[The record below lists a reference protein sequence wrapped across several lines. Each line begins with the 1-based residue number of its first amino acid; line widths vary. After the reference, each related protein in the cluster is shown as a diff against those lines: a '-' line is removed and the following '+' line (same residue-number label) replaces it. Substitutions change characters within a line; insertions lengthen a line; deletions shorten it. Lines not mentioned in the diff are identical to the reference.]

1 VVATFLLVVSATF
14 AARWSL
20 DQKASK
26 FFVLHGIIHGKV
38 HACKW
43 SLLKVREQK
52 YKREHCGAQV
62 ESGS

>member
-1 VVATFLLVVSATF
+1 LEQGGVC
-14 AARWSL
+14 

-26 FFVLHGIIHGKV
+26 FFVLHGIIHGKI

-43 SLLKVREQK
+43 SLLKVKEKK
-52 YKREHCGAQV
+52 YKKEHCGAQV